1 MARDHKR
8 DSRKYA
14 GPWFHS
20 YVVVILRAVSS
31 GVANVSFQ
39 VSFLNSIVRPDP
51 NVDEF
56 DSGDDEDDEEN
67 GDDGADGDG
76 DEDGEDEGGAA
87 PFHAIF

>member
-1 MARDHKR
+1 M
-8 DSRKYA
+8 
-14 GPWFHS
+14 
-20 YVVVILRAVSS
+20 VVILRPVSS

-56 DSGDDEDDEEN
+56 DSGDDEDHDEEN
-67 GDDGADGDG
+67 GDNEVERDE